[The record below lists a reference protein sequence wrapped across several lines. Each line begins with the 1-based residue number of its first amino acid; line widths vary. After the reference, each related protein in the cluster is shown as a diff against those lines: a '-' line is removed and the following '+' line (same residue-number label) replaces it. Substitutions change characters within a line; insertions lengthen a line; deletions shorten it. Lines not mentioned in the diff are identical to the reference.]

1 MANAYNPNTWEVEAE
16 GSAVQGYPLLYI
28 SSRPAWATRG
38 PVLGAKQNRSGN
50 ILHWKSS
57 CLDYKAP
64 GSVTSTHMTVHDHT
78 GNPSP
83 RASDSLSVFR
93 GTRLTVMCHLMAGC
107 KHTLPFLPRM
117 DSTAHVLIGC
127 PLDPALLKAYSV

>member
-1 MANAYNPNTWEVEAE
+1 MAGGLSSLCEVMGLVPRTFFFLSAYNFCLGKMANAYNPNTWEVEAE

-64 GSVTSTHMTVHDHT
+64 GSVTSTENKPTR
-78 GNPSP
+78 SP
-83 RASDSLSVFR
+83 
-93 GTRLTVMCHLMAGC
+93 
-107 KHTLPFLPRM
+107 
-117 DSTAHVLIGC
+117 
-127 PLDPALLKAYSV
+127 